1 MRPIHSV
8 WKVQEGSR
16 YEWKVQCPCGV
27 LTFKTKRFALDYA
40 RAAEALRKNGHG
52 C

>member
-8 WKVQEGSR
+8 WKVKYGSR
-16 YEWKVQCPCGV
+16 YEWKVQCPCGI
-27 LTFKTKRFALDYA
+27 LTFKTKAFAVNYA
-40 RAAEALRKNGHG
+40 NAAEELRKKGHG